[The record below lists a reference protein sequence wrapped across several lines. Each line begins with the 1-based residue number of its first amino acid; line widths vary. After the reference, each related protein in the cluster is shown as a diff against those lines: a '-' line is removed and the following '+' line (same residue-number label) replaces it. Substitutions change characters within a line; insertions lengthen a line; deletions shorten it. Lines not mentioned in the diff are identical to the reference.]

1 MMAEEGDKSK
11 EAIVSREEIIG
22 LVQLVIIFTAILAGR
37 EIGNIYGSYNELTH
51 LSVNLALSEAAISNY
66 LIDAMEGRAS
76 SLDVGLAITIPD
88 FTSEEGQVT
97 QTPDYVRKWL
107 ISVTLSPIVV
117 TQPEVSD
124 VELAMFIEGEQ
135 VLTQSYEFPR
145 QKVGYISFIRRN
157 ITLAVDDV
165 ETLRRLVADGAAAH
179 AGEVEVVIRGH
190 AKTNV
195 LWFESNLPFTTIRY
209 PLVKAPSLILQE
221 SRWETQDGSGVTAS
235 VGEFTTVITEFDNP
249 TRLHSVTQNVTCR
262 FYKEGFDGP
271 VASVTKK
278 ATAAAGTVST
288 YFFNITPSEP
298 GVYYYTL
305 ESMGKL
311 ILPEESPRLTVG

>member
-1 MMAEEGDKSK
+1 MAEEGDKPK
-11 EAIVSREEIIG
+11 EVIVSREELIG

-66 LIDAMEGRAS
+66 LLDAMEGRAS
-76 SLDVGLAITIPD
+76 TLDVGLAITIPD

-157 ITLAVDDV
+157 ITLAVNDV
-165 ETLRRLVADGAAAH
+165 ETLKRLVADGAAAH
-179 AGEVEVVIRGH
+179 AGEVEVIIRGR

-209 PLVKAPSLILQE
+209 PLVKAPSLVLQE
-221 SRWETQDGSGVTAS
+221 SHWETQDGSGIMAS
-235 VGEFTTVITEFDNP
+235 VGEFTTVVTKFDNP

-262 FYKEGFDGP
+262 FYREGVDEP
-271 VASVTKK
+271 VASVTKT

-305 ESMGKL
+305 ESMGRF
-311 ILPEESPRLTVG
+311 ILPGESLRLTVG